1 MTYLSPKPT
10 TNGIS
15 FPAVIGMMALAFG
28 LGVGFA
34 KNYTHAAYKLG
45 YDAAQR
51 DLAKGAFLDNT
62 ELAKSACAEWWF
74 GTKYRLQ
81 KGK

>member
-1 MTYLSPKPT
+1 MEYLSPKPASK
-10 TNGIS
+10 GIS
-15 FPAVIGMMALAFG
+15 YAAILGLMALTFG

-34 KNYTHAAYKLG
+34 KSYTQAAYKLG

-51 DLAKGAFLDNT
+51 DLAKGVFLDNT
-62 ELAKSACAEWWF
+62 ELAKTACSEWWF